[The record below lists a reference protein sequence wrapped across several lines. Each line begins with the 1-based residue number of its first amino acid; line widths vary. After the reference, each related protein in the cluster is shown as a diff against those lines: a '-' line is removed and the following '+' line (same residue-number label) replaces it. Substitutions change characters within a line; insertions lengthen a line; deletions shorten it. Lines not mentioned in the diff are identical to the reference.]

1 MYASY
6 RYNGQSFSTF
16 RDALDAAREKWEGF
30 TPTEREGY
38 LRGAFY
44 SRSSIDELTIDDS
57 GEILD
62 AKSVAMIPRDLIR
75 KARAALDQTV
85 AELHPARVDY
95 HYTNNFRV
103 LCADCYLEDP
113 AVGAVTVC
121 VTIATA
127 KVRTIK

>member
-16 RDALDAAREKWEGF
+16 RDALDAAREKWES
-30 TPTEREGY
+30 
-38 LRGAFY
+38 Y